1 MKKYLTQ
8 MLTEINDNPKAIEN
22 YKEEFLL
29 KVIFAH
35 SFLPDYKLDL
45 PEGEPP
51 FRPAAEPMGMTPTN
65 MFSEAR
71 RMYVFTRKDLTAIK
85 RESLFISLLE
95 GVHPDEAK
103 VLVAMKDQK
112 LHKMYPKITHK
123 LVSDAGIIPAPA
135 AKEKK
140 AAKETT

>member
-8 MLTEINDNPKAIEN
+8 MLAEINDNPKAIEK

-29 KVIFAH
+29 KVVFAH
-35 SFLPDYKLDL
+35 SFLPDYKMDL

-51 FRPAAEPMGMTPTN
+51 FKPAAEPMGMTPTN

-71 RMYVFTRKDLTAIK
+71 RMYVFTRKDLSALK

-103 VLVAMKDQK
+103 VLIAMKDQK

-123 LVSDAGIIPAPA
+123 LVSDVGLIPAPV